1 MIEKIKSITII
12 ILFALLLVCSGLA
25 GGLTVRGNRYKRD
38 LAEARLEL
46 ERVRADALA
55 IAERQRTLDGNLER
69 ARDIVERQQASVSSG
84 LGTISEIRSCI
95 AEIRAYTKMLE
106 DCLRDHNSGD
116 SSNNSGAGGGSS
128 E

>member
-1 MIEKIKSITII
+1 MIEKIKSIII
-12 ILFALLLVCSGLA
+12 VILFALLLLCAGLA

-38 LAEARLEL
+38 LAETRLEL
-46 ERVRADALA
+46 ERVRTNASA

-69 ARDIVERQQASVSSG
+69 ARTIVERQQASVSSG

-106 DCLRDHNSGD
+106 DCLRDNNSGD
-116 SSNNSGAGGGSS
+116 GPNNSGAGGGSG

>member
-12 ILFALLLVCSGLA
+12 ILFGLLLVCSGLA

-38 LAEARLEL
+38 LAETRLEL
-46 ERVRADALA
+46 ERIRTDASA

-69 ARDIVERQQASVSSG
+69 ARAIIERQQASVSSG

-106 DCLRDHNSGD
+106 DCLRDNNSGD